1 MNHEPIIMMRHGVQG
16 SEELRR
22 AKRREEKLQAMLF
35 RMREDL
41 AAQGRDPALFDQLQE
56 VRGLEYELDFQAN
69 RAARD
74 VAVSSPADKTRRDQD
89 SSTA

>member
-1 MNHEPIIMMRHGVQG
+1 MQS

-41 AAQGRDPALFDQLQE
+41 EAQGRDPAMFDKLQD
-56 VRGLEYELDFQAN
+56 VRALEYELDFQTN

-74 VAVSSPADKTRRDQD
+74 VSVSRS
-89 SSTA
+89 